1 MECFVCT
8 CIRTVKFKCIAVSW
22 FSFTM
27 WTETDFLV
35 NTNLFFWQCVEYKL
49 ILLKV
54 HWIQT
59 YSSDSALNTNL
70 FFWQCIEYIRFSHL
84 NVMFTH
90 NINHETEGY
99 ILGLRHDI
107 INNAV
112 QNAMN
117 FDWRKWKTNT
127 IELNV
132 LSIIIYTL
140 NKLNV
145 NKKLNEKRTWWRTC
159 TQRWTIASRLLNE
172 MHFFQESKL
181 NI

>member
-8 CIRTVKFKCIAVSW
+8 CIRKVKFKCIAVSW
-22 FSFTM
+22 FSFTCVNRIRRSDKYKLILLTVRWIQTYSSDSAM
-27 WTETDFLV
+27 
-35 NTNLFFWQCVEYKL
+35 NTNLFFWQCV
-49 ILLKV
+49 
-54 HWIQT
+54 
-59 YSSDSALNTNL
+59 
-70 FFWQCIEYIRFSHL
+70 EYIRFSHL

-145 NKKLNEKRTWWRTC
+145 NKKLNKKRTWWRTC
-159 TQRWTIASRLLNE
+159 TQR
-172 MHFFQESKL
+172 
-181 NI
+181 